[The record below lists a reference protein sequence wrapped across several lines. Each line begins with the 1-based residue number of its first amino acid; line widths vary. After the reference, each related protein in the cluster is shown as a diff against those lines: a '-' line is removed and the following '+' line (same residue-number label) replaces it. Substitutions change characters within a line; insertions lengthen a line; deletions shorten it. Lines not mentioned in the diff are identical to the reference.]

1 MIKFRSVNMILIIH
15 VEGLKRG
22 IIGNVIIYSRN
33 HHCDCRFNILQKK
46 VPVYTSQL
54 TRTII
59 RDITDQVIKK
69 IDNCECTVQEKKNQS
84 ETSTD

>member
-1 MIKFRSVNMILIIH
+1 MILIIH

-22 IIGNVIIYSRN
+22 IIGNVILYNRN
-33 HHCDCRFNILQKK
+33 HHCDCRFNILQMK

-69 IDNCECTVQEKKNQS
+69 IDNCECTVQEKKINRKHQLIS
-84 ETSTD
+84 RTSA